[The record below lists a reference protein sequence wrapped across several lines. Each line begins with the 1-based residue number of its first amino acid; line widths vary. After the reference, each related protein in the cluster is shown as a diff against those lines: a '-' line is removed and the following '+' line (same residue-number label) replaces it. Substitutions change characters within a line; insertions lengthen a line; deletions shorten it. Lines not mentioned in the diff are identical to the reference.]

1 MWLPSL
7 LFLRLV
13 PKPLGGI
20 EIHLDL
26 EWLCS
31 GLGPEKIGLSSPS
44 PDVDVWGPRGAVV
57 ADLPDDVSPAGGVP
71 FLYLNL
77 LGVGVANGDTV
88 LLVLKDN
95 ESGFSV
101 LVHRPGLV
109 GTVRPRYLYDFA
121 FEWGQEVLSPPAS
134 VFVPH
139 QPSLSLPAVSAL
151 QARPMPSSPTFITV
165 KSRASWST
173 SRSGGR

>member
-57 ADLPDDVSPAGGVP
+57 ADFPNDVSPAGGVP

-77 LGVGVANGDTV
+77 LGVGVANSDAV
-88 LLVLKDN
+88 LLILKDN
-95 ESGFSV
+95 EPGLPI
-101 LVHRPGLV
+101 LVHKSGLV
-109 GTVRPRYLYDFA
+109 GAVR
-121 FEWGQEVLSPPAS
+121 
-134 VFVPH
+134 
-139 QPSLSLPAVSAL
+139 
-151 QARPMPSSPTFITV
+151 
-165 KSRASWST
+165 
-173 SRSGGR
+173 